1 MTGGFVVIEIEH
13 WETEVSPL
21 ILYFSAT
28 GNTRF
33 VALQLAERLGD
44 EALDLLD
51 RIKRDDHSP
60 IHSDRPFVICAP
72 TYVCEMPRFFADY
85 LRKTP
90 LTGSA
95 AAYFIFTS
103 GGYCGISGT
112 LARGIAGKKGL
123 RYMGC
128 AELTMPRTYTA
139 NNHYPE
145 LETPEIERRIR
156 ASAEAIGPIAAAI
169 DGGERL
175 KSRHVWLFELLIT
188 LPFNPVWVRVKQGV
202 ADFRATDSCVGC
214 GKCARLCPL
223 NVIRMEEGKPVWRG
237 RTCAH
242 CMSCIQNCPAEAIE
256 YGQITPVKAR
266 YRFDRYRYALK
277 SPQPQADTNARKT
290 ARAAGSDRQENSGC
304 H

>member
-1 MTGGFVVIEIEH
+1 MDAGGFVVSEIEH
-13 WETEVSPL
+13 WKREGFQL

-51 RIKRDDHSP
+51 RIRRGDHSP
-60 IHSDRPFVICAP
+60 IHSDKPFVICAP

-95 AAYFIFTS
+95 EAYFVFTS

-112 LARGIAGKKGL
+112 LARAIAGKKGL

-128 AELTMPRTYTA
+128 AELTMPRNYIVTD
-139 NNHYPE
+139 HYPE
-145 LETPEIERRIR
+145 LEKPEIERRIR
-156 ASAEAIGPIAAAI
+156 ACAEALEGIAGAIGR
-169 DGGERL
+169 GERL
-175 KSRHVWLFELLIT
+175 KSRHVWLFEVAVT
-188 LPFNPVWVRVKQGV
+188 LPFNPVWCRLKQGV
-202 ADFRATDSCVGC
+202 SSFRATDKCVGC

-223 NVIRMEEGKPVWRG
+223 NRIEIVDGRPVWHG
-237 RTCAH
+237 KSCAH
-242 CMSCIQNCPAEAIE
+242 CMSCIQNCPVGAIE
-256 YGQITPVKAR
+256 YGQITRKKDR
-266 YRFDRYRYALK
+266 YRFDKYRYVLK
-277 SPQPQADTNARKT
+277 
-290 ARAAGSDRQENSGC
+290 DR
-304 H
+304 

>member
-13 WETEVSPL
+13 RETEVSPL

-51 RIKRDDHSP
+51 RIKRGDHSP
-60 IHSDRPFVICAP
+60 IHSDKPFVICAP
-72 TYVCEMPRFFADY
+72 TYVCEMPRFFADC

-90 LTGSA
+90 LTGSSD
-95 AAYFIFTS
+95 AYFIFTS

-128 AELTMPRTYTA
+128 AELTMPRNYIA
-139 NNHYPE
+139 NDHYPE

-175 KSRHVWLFELLIT
+175 KSRHVWLFEVAIT
-188 LPFNPVWVRVKQGV
+188 LPFNPVWCRLRQGV
-202 ADFRATDSCVGC
+202 GDFRATDKCVGC

-223 NVIRMEEGKPVWRG
+223 NRIGIVDGRPTWHGKS
-237 RTCAH
+237 CAH
-242 CMSCIQNCPAEAIE
+242 CMSCIQNCPVGAIE
-256 YGQITPVKAR
+256 YGQITQKKNR
-266 YRFDRYRYALK
+266 YRFEKYRYVLK
-277 SPQPQADTNARKT
+277 
-290 ARAAGSDRQENSGC
+290 G